1 MDTKS
6 VYFSWEVMPSPAM
19 FGEHLGTFPDVFV
32 ETRARYCSQKV
43 RQSLAAFMGT
53 KSGVFWVFFFRKP
66 GDISSRVCGDQ
77 IQIFLLEVGPSPAT
91 FGVVKT
97 IYF

>member
-53 KSGVFWVFFFRKP
+53 KSGVFWVFFF
-66 GDISSRVCGDQ
+66 
-77 IQIFLLEVGPSPAT
+77 
-91 FGVVKT
+91 
-97 IYF
+97 